1 MAHLREKY
9 FLQVKNICPRL
20 KEKYFLPIKNIFPSD
35 VLVFPSDVLALAK
48 NQYINQVQVR
58 LKKICPRL
66 TDKFCPSDVDKFFS
80 DVLALDLY
88 TSFIASA
95 STSEGQKFVRQ
106 TWTNF
111 CQTSNIFPYKTSPK
125 NKN

>member
-1 MAHLREKY
+1 MTDFVWEKIN
-9 FLQVKNICPRL
+9 FQILNRK
-20 KEKYFLPIKNIFPSD
+20 IKVD
-35 VLVFPSDVLALAK
+35 
-48 NQYINQVQVR
+48 
-58 LKKICPRL
+58 KKI
-66 TDKFCPSDVDKFFS
+66 SDVDKKNSDVDKKISDVDKKSS
-80 DVLALDLY
+80 DVLALDFY

-111 CQTSNIFPYKTSPK
+111 CQTSIIFPYKTSPK

>member
-1 MAHLREKY
+1 MTDFIWEK
-9 FLQVKNICPRL
+9 
-20 KEKYFLPIKNIFPSD
+20 
-35 VLVFPSDVLALAK
+35 
-48 NQYINQVQVR
+48 INFQILNRKTKVD
-58 LKKICPRL
+58 KKI
-66 TDKFCPSDVDKFFS
+66 SDVDKKISDVDKKISDVDKKISDMDKKTSDVDKKSS

>member
-1 MAHLREKY
+1 MTNFVWEKIN
-9 FLQVKNICPRL
+9 FQISNRKN
-20 KEKYFLPIKNIFPSD
+20 KVD
-35 VLVFPSDVLALAK
+35 
-48 NQYINQVQVR
+48 
-58 LKKICPRL
+58 KKI
-66 TDKFCPSDVDKFFS
+66 SDVDKKISDVDKKSS

>member
-1 MAHLREKY
+1 MTNFVWEKIN
-9 FLQVKNICPRL
+9 FQISNRKN
-20 KEKYFLPIKNIFPSD
+20 KVD
-35 VLVFPSDVLALAK
+35 
-48 NQYINQVQVR
+48 
-58 LKKICPRL
+58 KKI
-66 TDKFCPSDVDKFFS
+66 SDVDKKNSDVDKKISDVDKKSSDVDKKSS

>member
-1 MAHLREKY
+1 MTHFVWEKIN
-9 FLQVKNICPRL
+9 FQILNRK
-20 KEKYFLPIKNIFPSD
+20 IKVD
-35 VLVFPSDVLALAK
+35 
-48 NQYINQVQVR
+48 
-58 LKKICPRL
+58 KKI
-66 TDKFCPSDVDKFFS
+66 SDVDKKNSDVDKKISDVDKKSS